1 MAYLLSFLRY
11 SLAVFLLCCTIGR
24 GFAENSDNVEI
35 VDDEKQANYAV
46 KVEVSGIQNRKI
58 RDNVAIYINQI
69 NDEIHD
75 GSEYHQ
81 HLVRQAIDK
90 GVRVFGYYQSAV
102 DFSLDLKKNKAVLV
116 AKVMLGEP
124 VKLVQA
130 DVQISG
136 QAAQDEEFSQLQQNL
151 PSKGEV
157 ISHQKYDD
165 FKGNLQQLAQQ
176 RGYFD
181 ADFQVHRLEIMPD
194 TLQGWWRL
202 YFHSGDRYRYGE
214 IRFQNSHIREDYL
227 RNMLPIQPGEPYL
240 IQSISSLP
248 TIYSSTNWFNS
259 VLLQPQIRED
269 VKRVDIDV
277 FLQPKKKNSMEVG
290 IGYSSD
296 VGVRFQLGWKKP
308 WINSRGHSFSS
319 DLYVSSQK
327 QTMEATYRIPL
338 LENAVRYYYEISTG
352 VENEK
357 EHSLDTESTAV
368 TFAALRFWN
377 HSLGWQYSL
386 GLRARYDSFT
396 QAETADR
403 TLLIYPTA
411 GVNRTRMKGGL
422 FPTWGDSQ
430 RLTIDFGRDWWLSE
444 INFFSVRGSTAWIR
458 TYAENHRMLTR
469 VEVGYLHTKDI
480 QKIPPALRFFA
491 GGDRSVRGYGYKKIS
506 PKDPNGKLVG
516 GSKLV
521 TSTLEYQ
528 YQVYPDWW
536 LAAFADAGL
545 AANKYSPKELHYGS
559 GLGVRWASPVGAI
572 KVDIA
577 TPIRDKE
584 GSKNIQFYIGLG
596 AEI

>member
-1 MAYLLSFLRY
+1 MKCFPPFLRHGV
-11 SLAVFLLCCTIGR
+11 STLLLCFVAAIS
-24 GFAENSDNVEI
+24 FAENTENIEPTEE
-35 VDDEKQANYAV
+35 EKQANYAV
-46 KVEVSGIQNRKI
+46 KVEISGIDNRRI

-69 NDEIHD
+69 NDESHD
-75 GSEYHQ
+75 GSDYHQ

-102 DFSLDLKKNKAVLV
+102 DFSLDLKPEKPILL
-116 AKVMLGEP
+116 AKVTLGAP
-124 VKLVQA
+124 VKLEQA

-136 QAAQDEEFSQLQQNL
+136 QAAQDEEFNQLLQRL
-151 PSKGEV
+151 PSKGET
-157 ISHQKYDD
+157 ISHEKYDD

-181 ADFQVHRLEIMPD
+181 ADFHVHRLEIMPD

-202 YFHSGDRYRYGE
+202 YFHSGDRYRYGK
-214 IRFQNSHIREDYL
+214 IRFQNSQIREDYL
-227 RNMLPIQPGEPYL
+227 HNMLPIQSGEPYL
-240 IQSISSLP
+240 ISDVSSL
-248 TIYSSTNWFNS
+248 TNTYSSTNWFSS
-259 VLLQPQIRED
+259 VLLQPQLNEGR
-269 VKRVDIDV
+269 KTVDIDV

-319 DLYVSSQK
+319 DLYVSSPK
-327 QTMEATYRIPL
+327 QTMGATYRIPL
-338 LENAVRYYYEISTG
+338 LENAVRYYYDLSTG

-357 EHSLDTESTAV
+357 DKSLDTESTAV
-368 TFAALRFWN
+368 TFAALRYWN

-396 QAETADR
+396 QAEISDK

-411 GVNRTRMKGGL
+411 GVSRTRMKGGL

-430 RLTIDFGRDWWLSE
+430 RLTVDFGRDWWFSE
-444 INFFSVRGSTAWIR
+444 VNFFSVRGSTAWIR
-458 TYAENHRMLTR
+458 TYAENHRILTR
-469 VEVGYLHTKDI
+469 FEAGYLHTNNI
-480 QKIPPALRFFA
+480 QKVPPALRFFA

-506 PKDPNGKLVG
+506 PKDQKGNLVG
-516 GSKLV
+516 GSKLLA
-521 TSTLEYQ
+521 TTLEYQ

-536 LAAFADAGL
+536 IATFADAGL
-545 AANKYSPKELHYGS
+545 AANKYSPKELRYGS

-572 KVDIA
+572 KLDIA
-577 TPIRDKE
+577 TPIRDKD